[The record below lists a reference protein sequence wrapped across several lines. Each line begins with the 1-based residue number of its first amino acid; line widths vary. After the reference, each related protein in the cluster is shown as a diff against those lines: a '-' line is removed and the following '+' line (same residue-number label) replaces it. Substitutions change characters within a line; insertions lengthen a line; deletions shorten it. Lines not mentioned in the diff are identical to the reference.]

1 MGKGRKVENPSEIQN
16 KIKRKQIIE
25 KRKNEKSKLKKKIKQ
40 QKKNGEIEKK
50 DPITVEMKRELTDDI
65 ILKNNPEINEEESVD
80 EFSFF
85 IKGLK
90 KAKILLTTSL
100 KPTRLTYEFLTEIK
114 NCLPNS
120 FYYPRKKFTL
130 IEISKFAEEKDFT
143 HILSINERLKKP
155 FTLSITILKTG
166 PTFTY
171 RIRNYIPSY
180 EIYNKGNPQR
190 FNPEL
195 ILKNFNTALG
205 RRVGRGLSTLF
216 NSSPEFKGR
225 SVVTFHNQRDFIFFR
240 HHRYIFRETED
251 EELKGSEKI
260 DERINVDL
268 QEIGPR
274 FVLQLQKF
282 YSGNFNEKYG
292 DYEFLYKAG
301 YYVKRNKFYL

>member
-1 MGKGRKVENPSEIQN
+1 MGKGKKVENPSEIKN

-25 KRKNEKSKLKKKIKQ
+25 KRKNEKSKLKKIIKQ

-50 DPITVEMKRELTDDI
+50 EPLTVEMKRILTDDLL
-65 ILKNNPEINEEESVD
+65 LKNNPEINEEESVD

-114 NCLPNS
+114 NFLPNS
-120 FYYPRKKFTL
+120 FYYPRKKHTL
-130 IEISKFAEEKDFT
+130 IEISKFALEKNFT
-143 HILSINERLKKP
+143 HIFSINERLKKP
-155 FTLSITILKTG
+155 FSLSMSLLKTG
-166 PTFTY
+166 PTLTY
-171 RIRNYIPSY
+171 RIRNYIPTY
-180 EIYNKGNPQR
+180 EIFNKGNPTK

-195 ILKNFNTALG
+195 ILKNFNTGLG
-205 RRVGRGLSTLF
+205 RRVGRSLSTLF
-216 NSSPEFKGR
+216 DCNPEFKGR
-225 SVVTFHNQRDFIFFR
+225 TVVTFHNQRDFIFFR
-240 HHRYIFRETED
+240 HHRYIFKENED
-251 EELKGSEKI
+251 CENPEGEV
-260 DERINVDL
+260 DERIRVSL